1 MVDWLKENCLFI
13 LVGYLLVSGVT
24 KAACI
29 VTGCGFSAFG
39 IVLSH
44 DELLGCLTSFDVLA
58 MLFSGWVSRSDRKA
72 SDMVWRSL
80 VFYSGELVKKVEEK
94 RQRLLSEERQRKG
107 FPLP

>member
-1 MVDWLKENCLFI
+1 MVGWLKENCLYI
-13 LVGYLLVSGVT
+13 LVGYLLISGAT

-72 SDMVWRSL
+72 SDLVWRSL
-80 VFYSGELVKKVEEK
+80 VFYAGDLVRRVEEK
-94 RQRLLSEERQRKG
+94 RQRMLSNGGQTR
-107 FPLP
+107 